1 MGKKERGNAV
11 RLAVLDTEKCIG
23 CQSCMFACSR
33 RHGEAGLSQSC
44 IGVKSIGGMERG
56 FTVIVCKACYDPPCA
71 KVCPTQAL
79 TPRKGGGIHFDA
91 DKCIGCGYCRDAC
104 IIGAVF
110 WDDETNKPM
119 ICVHCGYCADFCP
132 HGVLGLQKREAED
145 AEQ

>member
-1 MGKKERGNAV
+1 M

-33 RHGEAGLSQSC
+33 RQGDAGLSQSC
-44 IGVKSIGGMERG
+44 IGVRSVGGMERG

-71 KVCPTQAL
+71 RVCPTQAL
-79 TPRKGGGIHFDA
+79 TPRKGGGVRIDP
-91 DKCIGCGYCRDAC
+91 DVCIGCGYCRDAC

-110 WDDETNKPM
+110 WNDETNKPM

>member
-1 MGKKERGNAV
+1 V